1 MNAIGDVVSQFART
15 VRNALSH
22 TFPLGETS
30 KGCNVFDQKNL
41 RADNFDYI
49 QERPDEA
56 LRGSSGSIFPATE
69 NP

>member
-49 QERPDEA
+49 QERPDEGA
-56 LRGSSGSIFPATE
+56 TRIIGIHFSS
-69 NP
+69 N